1 LKLENIKE
9 FHPLKEQLEQ
19 MEETYDFKALCK
31 QFTQVDK
38 DAIQTI
44 VPISDQFIDIL
55 QKENAYAQAERHY
68 NQYENWKKNR
78 NPVRAKL
85 EEKFGLDVKHAMHL
99 IRLITECEELLLTGN
114 ITFPRPDA
122 KFLLEIKNGLY
133 TYDELSDYLES
144 FDEKFNDLYE
154 KSTLPHSPDKPKIDE
169 LCRRIVK
176 RFLLSS

>member
-1 LKLENIKE
+1 MSKLLDLFNSGVNKSVKNETNFSLEIYYRDNYNILNTPNIINLNEIYNKNITENRSFYIDDKI
-9 FHPLKEQLEQ
+9 PEQNNLVKIYNQ
-19 MEETYDFKALCK
+19 NFSLSNG
-31 QFTQVDK
+31 
-38 DAIQTI
+38 
-44 VPISDQFIDIL
+44 ISDI
-55 QKENAYAQAERHY
+55 
-68 NQYENWKKNR
+68 
-78 NPVRAKL
+78 
-85 EEKFGLDVKHAMHL
+85 GG
-99 IRLITECEELLLTGN
+99 LLTGN